1 MYGTYPSGDSPQA
14 RFNGQNKGG
23 YVPYIPLGM
32 LLIDRP
38 LGAESARVCTVHT
51 PQKTPRKHAST
62 TKTKG
67 GMYGT
72 YPPGKHFIG
81 RPLDA
86 KSARVCTVHT
96 PQKTPRKH
104 ASTTKTKGGMYGTY
118 PPGML
123 LIGRPLG
130 AESARVCTVHTPSSL
145 NSHSNKRSRKSASF
159 RSLDADKPPALIRT
173 EIAPLASL
181 SNEATTF
188 PFTLNTL
195 GGS

>member
-23 YVPYIPLGM
+23 YVRYIPLGM

-38 LGAESARVCTVHT
+38 LGADSARVCTVHT
-51 PQKTPRKHAST
+51 PQ
-62 TKTKG
+62 
-67 GMYGT
+67 
-72 YPPGKHFIG
+72 I
-81 RPLDA
+81 
-86 KSARVCTVHT
+86 
-96 PQKTPRKH
+96 TPRKH

-130 AESARVCTVHTPSSL
+130 AESARVCTVHTPLSL

>member
-23 YVPYIPLGM
+23 YVRYIPLGM
-32 LLIDRP
+32 LLID
-38 LGAESARVCTVHT
+38 
-51 PQKTPRKHAST
+51 
-62 TKTKG
+62 
-67 GMYGT
+67 
-72 YPPGKHFIG
+72 
-81 RPLDA
+81 
-86 KSARVCTVHT
+86 
-96 PQKTPRKH
+96 
-104 ASTTKTKGGMYGTY
+104 
-118 PPGML
+118 
-123 LIGRPLG
+123 RPLG

-159 RSLDADKPPALIRT
+159 RSLDADKPPALMRT